1 MLALYSEKYSAM
13 PLLKFIFLEAHF
25 LLFILPVFFSTP
37 HYSHKIYLIWKQHQW
52 VPQTTLA
59 HIHIINLH
67 SDYYYCFWSKIDKLY
82 LKFFFLNIYFC
93 WLNNSACMYGKNVV
107 HKKKYYAIN
116 FSLTP
121 FLYFS
126 EDGNIKWHKEGRKK
140 KFDTRVSS
148 WQNILF
154 RLHFAR
160 EKIKKGGNMFFIS
173 WKLFFFSFWAE
184 EEKVFNF
191 SYLKINLE

>member
-1 MLALYSEKYSAM
+1 
-13 PLLKFIFLEAHF
+13 
-25 LLFILPVFFSTP
+25 
-37 HYSHKIYLIWKQHQW
+37 
-52 VPQTTLA
+52 
-59 HIHIINLH
+59 
-67 SDYYYCFWSKIDKLY
+67 
-82 LKFFFLNIYFC
+82 
-93 WLNNSACMYGKNVV
+93 MYGKNVV

-173 WKLFFFSFWAE
+173 WKLFFFSFWRK

-191 SYLKINLE
+191 SYLKINLKKIWRTFNREKYKSIGHSNCFLIWKLFTSKKNNKITFRHAHNLIILHTPFQLFSE